1 MRFRIRL
8 EVEPAGFAEG
18 LDVEKREREGSR
30 SGMTLRIGLEVLGT
44 WGEGG
49 FGEELMGSE
58 EFCGTSYVE
67 QLSRQQ
73 V

>member
-44 WGEGG
+44 
-49 FGEELMGSE
+49 
-58 EFCGTSYVE
+58 
-67 QLSRQQ
+67 
-73 V
+73 